1 MARNC
6 EELVVSSDVLSLL
19 KTSIPKEAAFL
30 SAPSASGTLCAGAS
44 NATDGEAKG
53 SHSSPIEGNCQ
64 VTMDCSILR
73 FAIRPLNN
81 NIIYDYQIYI
91 LCKLALC
98 QKFDLM

>member
-64 VTMDCSILR
+64 VTIVEGADE
-73 FAIRPLNN
+73 
-81 NIIYDYQIYI
+81 NIANAKAVDTRQ
-91 LCKLALC
+91 
-98 QKFDLM
+98 